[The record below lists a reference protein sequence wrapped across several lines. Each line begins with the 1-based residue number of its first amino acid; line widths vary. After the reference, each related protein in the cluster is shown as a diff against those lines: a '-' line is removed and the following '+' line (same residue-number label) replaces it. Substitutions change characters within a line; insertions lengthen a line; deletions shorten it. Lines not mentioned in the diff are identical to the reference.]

1 MQKKMND
8 RGDLTIF
15 VVILMFITLLLF
27 GCQKVINVNLVEA
40 APSLVI
46 EGLITDSV
54 GPYMVKISKSGSF
67 FNQPVLPPV
76 SNATVVISDNT
87 GIVDTL
93 KEKLPG
99 IYFTSKV
106 QGIVGRTYTLVVS
119 SQNHSYSGSSTMP
132 GHVDIDTLILKKGQ
146 SQGFG
151 FGGHGQNETRVDI
164 NCIFS
169 DPADKNFYRI
179 KVYTNDSTSVENY
192 KLYDDQYT
200 NGEVTDLEVRRAN
213 VGDISLV
220 ELISLDKYTYNYYRT
235 LRDLIHT
242 NPIFGS
248 TPANPNT
255 NLTNGA
261 LGYFGACSISSKVI
275 IVTDSLYNTVK

>member
-1 MQKKMND
+1 MQKKMNN
-8 RGDLTIF
+8 RQSLAIL
-15 VVILMFITLLLF
+15 VVIPVFIALLLI

-54 GPYMVKISKSGSF
+54 GPYIVKISKSGSF
-67 FNQPVLPPV
+67 FNQPILPPV

-87 GIVDTL
+87 GIRDTL

-106 QGIVGRTYTLVVS
+106 QGIVGRTYSLVVIS
-119 SQNHSYSGSSTMP
+119 ENISYSASSTMP
-132 GHVDIDTLILKKGQ
+132 RHVNIDALVLKKGQ
-146 SQGFG
+146 SQGI

-164 NCIFS
+164 HCLFS
-169 DPADKNFYRI
+169 DPIDKNFYRI

-200 NGEVTDLEVRRAN
+200 NGEETDLEVRRVN
-213 VGDISLV
+213 VGDVSIV
-220 ELISLDKYTYNYYRT
+220 ELISLDKFTYDYYLT
-235 LRDLIHT
+235 LRDLLHA

-248 TPANPNT
+248 TPVNPTT

-261 LGYFGACSISSKVI
+261 LGYFGACAISSKAI
-275 IVTDSLYNTVK
+275 IITDSLYNSVK